1 MKQVLGIVHYNF
13 FGYFRNPKVIFTF
26 LLEFVLSFL
35 LTGRIMVVMENYD
48 TPVQAVE
55 PFLWTFGDGTAVLLS
70 SLLLLLLFSDLP
82 KMTPVTPYQLIRT
95 TKKKWLLGQFIYI
108 ILVTA
113 LYTVLMLIFTSVLC
127 MKDSYPGN
135 LWSETAAMLG
145 YSELGKNLQ
154 VPSTVRVMESISP
167 YGCML
172 QVFLLLFCYS
182 LTLGFVILVGNL
194 YKGKTKGMVFGLLY
208 SVFGFLLAF
217 FMERNTTKSQIL
229 EEKLRRT
236 QDDSKER
243 SLLLSQ
249 KNKALQEKQDYEIY
263 NATLKERNRIAREI
277 HDNVGHVLSRSILMV
292 GAAKTINE
300 DPGMTAMLKNLEDSL
315 NHAMNSIR
323 NSVHDLHDEAV
334 NLEEV
339 EKSLVREFTF
349 CPVQMVY
356 DMTREV
362 PREVKY
368 CFISITKEAFA
379 NIMKHSNA
387 TKVQLILRE
396 HPGLYQLCIEDN
408 GKDAFY
414 DPEKSGIG
422 IANMKERVNALGGTL
437 QIFTDKGFRIFI
449 TIPKCG

>member
-1 MKQVLGIVHYNF
+1 MGLF
-13 FGYFRNPKVIFTF
+13 AM
-26 LLEFVLSFL
+26 
-35 LTGRIMVVMENYD
+35 TG
-48 TPVQAVE
+48 
-55 PFLWTFGDGTAVLLS
+55 
-70 SLLLLLLFSDLP
+70 
-82 KMTPVTPYQLIRT
+82 
-95 TKKKWLLGQFIYI
+95 
-108 ILVTA
+108 
-113 LYTVLMLIFTSVLC
+113 
-127 MKDSYPGN
+127 
-135 LWSETAAMLG
+135 
-145 YSELGKNLQ
+145 
-154 VPSTVRVMESISP
+154 
-167 YGCML
+167 
-172 QVFLLLFCYS
+172 
-182 LTLGFVILVGNL
+182 
-194 YKGKTKGMVFGLLY
+194 
-208 SVFGFLLAF
+208 VFGFLLAF
-217 FMERNTTKSQIL
+217 FMERNTAKRQSL
-229 EEKLRRT
+229 EEELRRT

-292 GAAKTINE
+292 GAAKTINK

-339 EKSLVREFTF
+339 EKSLVHEFTF
-349 CPVQMVY
+349 CSVQMVY

-408 GKDAFY
+408 GTDAFY

>member
-1 MKQVLGIVHYNF
+1 M
-13 FGYFRNPKVIFTF
+13 GYFLDCG
-26 LLEFVLSFL
+26 LLVFYSFL
-35 LTGRIMVVMENYD
+35 SLFFLPPGAGFLIAFLSCVSVICCGY
-48 TPVQAVE
+48 AVRKKALRLILYILFGFLGLAVPE
-55 PFLWTFGDGTAVLLS
+55 TFIFYPCLFYLLFHEKMRGLAAVAVLFFLWKIPGSRENMG
-70 SLLLLLLFSDLP
+70 LFA
-82 KMTPVTPYQLIRT
+82 MT
-95 TKKKWLLGQFIYI
+95 G
-108 ILVTA
+108 
-113 LYTVLMLIFTSVLC
+113 
-127 MKDSYPGN
+127 
-135 LWSETAAMLG
+135 
-145 YSELGKNLQ
+145 
-154 VPSTVRVMESISP
+154 
-167 YGCML
+167 
-172 QVFLLLFCYS
+172 
-182 LTLGFVILVGNL
+182 
-194 YKGKTKGMVFGLLY
+194 
-208 SVFGFLLAF
+208 VFGFLLAF

-292 GAAKTINE
+292 GAAKTINK

-339 EKSLVREFTF
+339 EKSLVHEFTF

-368 CFISITKEAFA
+368 CFISITKEALA

-396 HPGLYQLCIEDN
+396 HPGLYQLCIEDD
-408 GKDAFY
+408 GTDAFY

-422 IANMKERVNALGGTL
+422 IVNMKERVNALGGTL